1 MLVSLTDLQGSEGH
15 PEGGPLRHERLLIVA
30 EHNGDEPTP
39 VHALGLSPDE
49 RLSILVDGAE
59 EYALFLLDPRGT
71 IVSWNVGAQH
81 LNGYEE
87 AEIVGRHFS
96 VLYPDEDREAARP
109 ARQLVAATVAG
120 RAEDSGWRVRK
131 DGTRYW
137 ANVVLTAVR
146 AYDGD
151 LRGFAELARDGT
163 DRLLADRQTQRA
175 EHNAAVE
182 RIGVSLV
189 DTVIRRVFSAG
200 LELQSALELITHP
213 EATRRVAGAIDQ
225 LDQAAQ
231 EVRAAVVGLQDP
243 DR

>member
-1 MLVSLTDLQGSEGH
+1 MD
-15 PEGGPLRHERLLIVA
+15 
-30 EHNGDEPTP
+30 EHSRDEPTP

-49 RLSILVDGAE
+49 RLNVLVDSAG
-59 EYALFLLDPRGT
+59 EYALFLLDPQGT
-71 IVSWNVGAQH
+71 IVSWNVGAQR

-87 AEIVGRHFS
+87 VEIVGRHFS
-96 VLYPDEDREAARP
+96 ALYPDEDRDAAKP
-109 ARQLVAATVAG
+109 ARQLAAATVAG

-146 AYDGD
+146 ARDGA
-151 LRGFAELARDGT
+151 LRGFAELARDDT
-163 DRLLADRQTQRA
+163 ARLQADRQAQRA
-175 EHNAAVE
+175 EHSAAVE

-213 EATRRVAGAIDQ
+213 EATRRVTGAIDQ
-225 LDQAAQ
+225 LDRAAQ
-231 EVRAAVVGLQDP
+231 EVRSAVVGLQDP
-243 DR
+243 RR